1 MENIKVMPDD
11 EKYAIVMDNIKFAKA
26 LTSTFIKGHLGDQAV
41 SELEKIWQE
50 GIKPILEEA
59 SPGEKYEIAYGNWI
73 WVGKCDFNLIRKHLG
88 KEGIAQY
95 ERDEATALKRKNA
108 SPSLYLLNLIRAISP
123 QTAFKMT
130 VKEYAYQLQW
140 ISPFSASEISSQKTV
155 FDIPRCKILD
165 YPETE
170 DICNIGCQSVYPRW
184 VAEQF
189 KVKMDF
195 DRQGHSCTCILT
207 PLN

>member
-1 MENIKVMPDD
+1 MENIKVMPDN
-11 EKYAIVMDNIKFAKA
+11 EKYDIVLDYIKLTKA
-26 LTSTFIKGHLGDQAV
+26 LTSTFVKGHVGDQAV

-50 GIKPILEEA
+50 GIKPVPDEA
-59 SPGEKYEIAYGNWI
+59 LPEEKYEIAYGNWI
-73 WVGKCDFNLIRKHLG
+73 WVGKCNINFIRKHLG
-88 KEGIAQY
+88 EEGVAQY
-95 ERDEATALKRKNA
+95 ERDEVEALKRKNTN
-108 SPSLYLLNLIRAISP
+108 PSLYLLSLIRAISP

-140 ISPFSASEISSQKTV
+140 ISPFSVSEVSNQKAV
-155 FDIPRCKILD
+155 FDIPRCKVLD

-170 DICNIGCQSVYPRW
+170 ELCNIGCQRIYPRW

-195 DRQGHSCTCILT
+195 DRQGHSCTCILA

>member
-1 MENIKVMPDD
+1 MPDN
-11 EKYAIVMDNIKFAKA
+11 EKCAIVLDNIKFAKI
-26 LTSTFIKGHLGDQAV
+26 LTSTFIKGHLGDQVV
-41 SELEKIWQE
+41 SELEKSWQE
-50 GIKPILEEA
+50 GIKPIPEEA
-59 SPGEKYEIAYGNWI
+59 SPEEKYEIAYGNWI
-73 WVGKCDFNLIRKHLG
+73 WVGKCDFNFIRKHLG
-88 KEGIAQY
+88 EEGVVQY
-95 ERDEATALKRKNA
+95 ERNEVEALKRKNA
-108 SPSLYLLNLIRAISP
+108 SPSLYLLRLIRAISL

-140 ISPFSASEISSQKTV
+140 ITPFSASERSNQKAV
-155 FDIPRCKILD
+155 FDIPRCKVLD
-165 YPETE
+165 YPGTE
-170 DICNIGCQSVYPRW
+170 DLCNIGCQRIYPRW